1 MLLFIRS
8 FAVVEV
14 ESEKSQ
20 RLIMERLDK
29 QELHTQK
36 PVVTHVSKQN
46 LIMFE
51 NQSKKNTPNN
61 EQQDPANQAGFQPR
75 TAPVN
80 NARFPVR
87 FPQRMPPGV
96 RPGMPGEMQQPFV
109 AMPNA
114 VPRLPQ
120 FSMAPMDPNMVRPP
134 GMAFP
139 GMVPGMMQGMGAPGM
154 PHMQEQMMGG
164 VPVSMQLPLGQAVHG
179 PITDRP
185 DLNALQHMQKPGI
198 APHVNPAFLPQDD
211 HLGGPGMR
219 MSLHGQG
226 ISDMDIES
234 LRRNQ
239 SVASTAIQRA
249 MGDANDGDYESGI
262 ETLVTAISIIK
273 QSSTA
278 NAESSQVLVQ
288 SLQDCL
294 HTLEAQLMTKGKSD
308 RDRDDSNR
316 SPPDDYRG
324 DRRSRRRHRSR
335 SRSRSRDRRRSYS
348 PRGRSRSRDRR
359 RR

>member
-1 MLLFIRS
+1 M
-8 FAVVEV
+8 
-14 ESEKSQ
+14 
-20 RLIMERLDK
+20 
-29 QELHTQK
+29 
-36 PVVTHVSKQN
+36 
-46 LIMFE
+46 
-51 NQSKKNTPNN
+51 
-61 EQQDPANQAGFQPR
+61 
-75 TAPVN
+75 
-80 NARFPVR
+80 RFP
-87 FPQRMPPGV
+87 PRMPAGV

-109 AMPNA
+109 GMPNA
-114 VPRLPQ
+114 MPRMPQ
-120 FSMAPMDPNMVRPP
+120 FAMAPMDHTIIRPP

-139 GMVPGMMQGMGAPGM
+139 GMVPGIVQTMGAPGM
-154 PHMQEQMMGG
+154 PHMQEPMMAG
-164 VPVSMQLPLGQAVHG
+164 VPVSMHLSAGQAIHG
-179 PITDRP
+179 SVGDRP
-185 DLNALQHMQKPGI
+185 DLNALQQMQKPGI

-211 HLGGPGMR
+211 HLGGAGAAMR
-219 MSLHGQG
+219 MPMPGQAIG
-226 ISDMDIES
+226 EMDLES

-239 SVASTAIQRA
+239 SVASAAIQRA
-249 MGDANDGDYESGI
+249 MGDANEGDYESGI
-262 ETLVTAISIIK
+262 ETLVTAISLIK

-278 NAESSQVLVQ
+278 NADSSQVLVQ